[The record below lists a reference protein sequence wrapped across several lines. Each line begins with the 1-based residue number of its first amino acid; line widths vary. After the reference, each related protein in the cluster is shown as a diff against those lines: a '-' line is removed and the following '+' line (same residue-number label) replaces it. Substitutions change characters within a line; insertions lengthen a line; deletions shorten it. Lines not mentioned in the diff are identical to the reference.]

1 MKKLLFLILL
11 APLSIVAQK
20 TAAKT
25 VAKAVA
31 DITPSFNVSLG
42 DTLAI
47 DNYIIKTDTSII
59 LIELIIRPDL
69 GKPYFVETEKSDT
82 FQTRRKLGVLEFYE
96 SEYTFTEW
104 AEFKKQFAKI
114 NAEDIRKNEEEKKK
128 QDRDIQRKRDKANI
142 IKKDKN
148 G

>member
-1 MKKLLFLILL
+1 MKKLLFLLL
-11 APLSIVAQK
+11 LLSSFSIVAQK
-20 TAAKT
+20 T
-25 VAKAVA
+25 VAKAAA
-31 DITPSFNVSLG
+31 DITTPSFSVSLG
-42 DTLAI
+42 DTMTI
-47 DNYIIKTDTSII
+47 ENYIIKTDSFII
-59 LIELIIRPDL
+59 FIEPIIRPDL
-69 GKPYFVETEKSDT
+69 GSTYFVETEKSDT
-82 FQTRRKLGVLEFYE
+82 FQTSRKLGVLEFYA
-96 SEYTFTEW
+96 SKYTFSEW